1 MTKTCPNCAQQL
13 DQNAAFCGFCGA
25 PYKAPAAPVPAAAAA
40 GKKTAA
46 FLNSAPKAQPGQE
59 QVAPAFHFDEPI
71 GKGFAI
77 RAPAEKESHGWLWYL
92 FSLNGR
98 IGVGSLW
105 LRGLAAF
112 AAFIVFLV
120 IVQGG
125 ATLMGQPDSREAY
138 LVSIIGAAILYC
150 SWMTMFIKRIHD
162 LGRSGLYLFI
172 FFIPI
177 FGQIAILYLIF
188 ESLFVAGTDGPNKHG
203 DYTY

>member
-1 MTKTCPNCAQQL
+1 MTKICPNCAQEI

-25 PYKAPAAPVPAAAAA
+25 QYKAPAAPAPASPPV
-40 GKKTAA
+40 KTAA
-46 FLNSAPKAQPGQE
+46 VVKPVSMAKPGQE
-59 QVAPAFHFDEPI
+59 QMAPVFHLDPPS

-77 RAPAEKESHGWLWYL
+77 RAPAEKESHGWLWYC

-112 AAFIVFLV
+112 AACIVFIA

-125 ATLMGQPDSREAY
+125 ASLMGQPDSRAAY
-138 LVSIIGAAILYC
+138 LVSLIGAAILYC

-162 LGRSGLYLFI
+162 LDHSGLYLFI

-177 FGQIAILYLIF
+177 LGQIAILILIF